1 MSKTM
6 GMILAGTGIALAI
19 FLLLWL
25 TDVDVVDGGELPT
38 IDDVGADAG
47 ELPEIEVSGGEMP
60 SVDVDGD
67 LGELPEIDVD
77 VADVE
82 VGTKTIE
89 VKVPTVDIEPAD
101 AEGDLREVSAEINAG
116 EGDEE
121 AVEAASENDPQ

>member
-121 AVEAASENDPQ
+121 AVVAASENDPQ